1 MPIAHQCT
9 ICFRSA
15 PDVTIVDCPATDAHG
30 PGLSGR
36 CDECLRKTWLENR
49 KPYNLN
55 GEKAFATEQQRYY
68 NNAEAACQFCLYQS
82 NTLRRLPG
90 TCADYH
96 LPGCARRVDDP
107 DHMGPCT
114 TTCTK
119 TRFEGR
125 PCRFHNH
132 HLRVCEPMTADD
144 HRHVAPEYVCGKRRR

>member
-36 CDECLRKTWLENR
+36 CDECLRKIWLENR

-68 NNAEAACQFCLYQS
+68 NNAEAACQYCLHS
-82 NTLRRLPG
+82 SGTIRRLSG
-90 TCADYH
+90 ADAAYH
-96 LPGCARRVDDP
+96 LPRCARRADDP
-107 DHMGPCT
+107 DHLGPCT
-114 TTCTK
+114 KTCAKTK
-119 TRFEGR
+119 FGDKA
-125 PCRFHNH
+125 CRFHDH
-132 HLRVCEPMTADD
+132 HIRPCEPVADAAA
-144 HRHVAPEYVCGKRRR
+144 HVPPEYVLGKRRR